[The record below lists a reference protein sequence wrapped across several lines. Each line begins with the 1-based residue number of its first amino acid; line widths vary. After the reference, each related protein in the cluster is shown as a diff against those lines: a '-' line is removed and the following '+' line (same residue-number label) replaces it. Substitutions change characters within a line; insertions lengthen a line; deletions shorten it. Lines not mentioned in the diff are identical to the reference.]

1 MFGLQIPEEYLMWG
15 ATFCLGVAILIVI
28 LAAFDKIEI
37 SVEAKGKTGVVALC
51 FIVAALLKFALP
63 SSLWTSVS
71 LLNRWSLL
79 VVLQVVFAALG
90 VVVLGLKILRMK
102 FAKGEPGFIGLP
114 TNDVDLS
121 PNVAGSIV
129 IILVI
134 LGLVLASISEPSIRN
149 Y

>member
-1 MFGLQIPEEYLMWG
+1 MWETPNILMWG

-28 LAAFDKIEI
+28 LATFDKVEI
-37 SVEAKGKTGVVALC
+37 SVEAKGKTGVAALC
-51 FIVAALLKFALP
+51 FMVAALLKFALP
-63 SSLWTSVS
+63 SSLLISNPLPLPIVS
-71 LLNRWSLL
+71 WSLSG
-79 VVLQVVFAALG
+79 VLQVVFTALG

-121 PNVAGSIV
+121 PNVPGSIV

-134 LGLVLASISEPSIRN
+134 LGLVLASI
-149 Y
+149 

>member
-1 MFGLQIPEEYLMWG
+1 MSYLMWG

-51 FIVAALLKFALP
+51 FMVAALLRFALP
-63 SSLWTSVS
+63 FSMLTSYQLPNDWYLS
-71 LLNRWSLL
+71 
-79 VVLQVVFAALG
+79 VVLQVIFTTLG
-90 VVVLGLKILRMK
+90 VVVLGLKIWRMK

-114 TNDVDLS
+114 TNDVDIS
-121 PNVAGSIV
+121 PNVPGSIV

-134 LGLVLASISEPSIRN
+134 LGLVLASIGEPSQ
-149 Y
+149 